1 MLAGIGPERRA
12 WQIVLSQKRATSSS
26 SGEQVLRYVEATMEA
41 LVNFQFHFDF
51 KFEVQ

>member
-26 SGEQVLRYVEATMEA
+26 SGEQVLRGTFLYEGVSYRGENDESSSP
-41 LVNFQFHFDF
+41 
-51 KFEVQ
+51 